1 MNSLL
6 HQSVVLVLNRNW
18 QPINTRTPAEA
29 FCQLATGAVTALDV
43 SGEAIRPVTWAE
55 WLTLPVRAGDR
66 AVRTVRGE
74 VRIPAVIVAVNFA
87 RVPRRRPTLN
97 ARNIRERDGGRCQ
110 YTGRVLGPGEGN
122 LDHVVPRS
130 RGGRD
135 SWENLVWAA
144 REVNTR
150 KGNRLPHEAG
160 LRLLRPPSAPT
171 EVPVTTLIRNA
182 HGVAEWELFLSQ

>member
-1 MNSLL
+1 MSLL

-29 FCQLATGAVTALDV
+29 FCQLATGSATALDV
-43 SGEAIRPVTWAE
+43 SGDTIRPVTWAE
-55 WLTLPVRAGDR
+55 WLTLPVRAGDHAVQTIR
-66 AVRTVRGE
+66 GAVRV
-74 VRIPAVIVAVNFA
+74 PSVIVAVNFS
-87 RVPRRRPTLN
+87 RVPKRRPTLN
-97 ARNIRERDGGRCQ
+97 ARNIRERDGNRCQ

-135 SWENLVWAA
+135 SWDNLVWAA

-150 KGNRLPHEAG
+150 KGNRLPQEAG
-160 LRLLRPPSAPT
+160 LRLLRAPVAPK
-171 EVPVTTLIRNA
+171 EVPVTVLIRNS
-182 HGVAEWELFLSQ
+182 HGVPEWELFLSQ

>member
-1 MNSLL
+1 MSLL

-29 FCQLATGAVTALDV
+29 FCQLATGSATALDV
-43 SGEAIRPVTWAE
+43 SGDAIRPVTWAE
-55 WLTLPVRAGDR
+55 WLTLPVRAGDHAVQTIR
-66 AVRTVRGE
+66 GAVRV
-74 VRIPAVIVAVNFA
+74 PSVIVAVNFS
-87 RVPRRRPTLN
+87 RVPKRRPTLN
-97 ARNIRERDGGRCQ
+97 ARNIRERDGNRCQ

-135 SWENLVWAA
+135 SWDNLVWAA

-150 KGNRLPHEAG
+150 KGNRLPQEAG
-160 LRLLRPPSAPT
+160 LRLLRAPVAPK
-171 EVPVTTLIRNA
+171 EVPVTVLIRNS
-182 HGVAEWELFLSQ
+182 HGVPEWELFLSQ

>member
-110 YTGRVLGPGEGN
+110 YTGRELGPGEGN

-160 LRLLRPPSAPT
+160 LKLLRPPSAPR

>member
-1 MNSLL
+1 MSLL

-29 FCQLATGAVTALDV
+29 FCQLATGAATALDV

-55 WLTLPVRAGDR
+55 WLTLPLRDGDR
-66 AVRTVRGE
+66 AVQTIRGPVR
-74 VRIPAVIVAVNFA
+74 VPTVIVAVNFA
-87 RVPRRRPTLN
+87 RVPKRRPTLN
-97 ARNIRERDGGRCQ
+97 ARNIRERDGNRCQ
-110 YTGRVLGPGEGN
+110 YTGRVLVPGEGN

-135 SWENLVWAA
+135 SWDNLVWAA

-160 LRLLRPPSAPT
+160 LKLLRAPVAPR
-171 EVPVTTLIRNA
+171 EVPVTALIRNP
-182 HGVAEWELFLSQ
+182 HGVAEWDLFLGQ

>member
-1 MNSLL
+1 MSLL

-29 FCQLATGAVTALDV
+29 FCQIATGAATALDV

-55 WLTLPVRAGDR
+55 WLTLPLREGDR
-66 AVRTVRGE
+66 AVQTIRGPVR
-74 VRIPAVIVAVNFA
+74 VPTVIVAVNFA
-87 RVPRRRPTLN
+87 RVPKRRPTLN
-97 ARNIRERDGGRCQ
+97 ARNIRERDGNRCQ
-110 YTGRVLGPGEGN
+110 YTGRVLAPGEGN

-135 SWENLVWAA
+135 SWDNLVWAA

-160 LRLLRPPSAPT
+160 LKLLRSPVAPR
-171 EVPVTTLIRNA
+171 EVPVTALIRNP
-182 HGVAEWELFLSQ
+182 HGVAEWELFLGQ

>member
-1 MNSLL
+1 MSLL

-66 AVRTVRGE
+66 AVRTVRGK

-110 YTGRVLGPGEGN
+110 YTGRELGPGEGN

-160 LRLLRPPSAPT
+160 LKLLRPPSAPR

>member
-1 MNSLL
+1 MSLL

-29 FCQLATGAVTALDV
+29 FCQLATGAATALDV
-43 SGEAIRPVTWAE
+43 SGEAIRPVTWTE

-66 AVRTVRGE
+66 AIQSVRGP
-74 VRIPAVIVAVNFA
+74 VRVPTVIVAVNFA
-87 RVPRRRPTLN
+87 RVPKRRPTLN
-97 ARNIRERDGGRCQ
+97 ARNIRERDGNRCQ
-110 YTGRVLGPGEGN
+110 YTGRVLAPGEGN

-135 SWENLVWAA
+135 SWDNLVWAA

-160 LRLLRPPSAPT
+160 LKLLRAPVAPR
-171 EVPVTTLIRNA
+171 EVPVTALIRNP
-182 HGVAEWELFLSQ
+182 HGVAEWDLFLGQ